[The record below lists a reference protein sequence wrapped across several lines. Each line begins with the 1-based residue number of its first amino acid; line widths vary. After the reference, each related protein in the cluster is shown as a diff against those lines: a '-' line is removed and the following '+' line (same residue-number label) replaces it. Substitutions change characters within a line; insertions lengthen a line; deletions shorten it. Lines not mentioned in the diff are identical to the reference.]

1 MLKEILQWVVV
12 FNKLKLKI
20 QISFFCSASKKR
32 PMFGPAGG
40 RFDRR
45 RLDEMNM
52 TIDVHVD
59 RNRHESGDSG
69 METD

>member
-1 MLKEILQWVVV
+1 MPKIAFLGLESSDLSNSGTVV
-12 FNKLKLKI
+12 FY
-20 QISFFCSASKKR
+20 FYFVASKKR

-40 RFDRR
+40 KFDRR
-45 RLDEMNM
+45 KLDEMNM

-59 RNRHESGDSG
+59 RSRSDTSG

>member
-1 MLKEILQWVVV
+1 
-12 FNKLKLKI
+12 
-20 QISFFCSASKKR
+20 
-32 PMFGPAGG
+32 MFGPAGG

-59 RNRHESGDSG
+59 RTQLESATSG